1 MAYREYVE
9 KGYMPSRE
17 MMKKF
22 LIEQIDF
29 KRNFEVVDLYNAVDK
44 VSAEDVTAKIVL
56 PKLPVRKMAYQILK
70 IGKKA
75 RNIFLPILAV

>member
-44 VSAEDVTAKIVL
+44 VVFVL
-56 PKLPVRKMAYQILK
+56 QILKMAYQILR

>member
-22 LIEQIDF
+22 LIEQI
-29 KRNFEVVDLYNAVDK
+29 K
-44 VSAEDVTAKIVL
+44 SVL
-56 PKLPVRKMAYQILK
+56 KM
-70 IGKKA
+70 
-75 RNIFLPILAV
+75 